1 MNKKR
6 SGSMSASDN
15 SADVSAKNKS
25 RSSLYDFFNAAGTSS
40 IEFIRSIC
48 RIFLNAS
55 RFIGLEILNVI
66 KNILKLLIHILT
78 LPVDAFKERMKVTR
92 KMQQSLRKAEK
103 KGKKSFFLELIKCAG
118 SFLFGEN
125 GVCYTAFN
133 YILPIISAAF
143 LIGVISFGSG
153 LEYGICVEYNGVDL
167 GVIAAESEFDSA
179 SNEVQQRIAH
189 SENADMPD
197 FDSKL
202 SVKIIS
208 DDEEVLSP
216 GQLADKM
223 LEVSDHELTQ
233 AYGVYIDGQLLGAV
247 KDKTPVESAL
257 ADVLLNYTTDPN
269 AKDIKFQN
277 NVELT
282 EGIYL
287 ADTIMSEDSIISTLT
302 STKQVISDYVVQ
314 REESPLIICIKHSM
328 ELDSFMSL
336 NPKVGETC
344 TPGQI
349 VKVYKT
355 VNYLPIQYTREV
367 QSISLVDFDTI
378 EVETSSLNLGKKELL
393 VKGQKGER
401 TNNVEVVYV
410 DGIERERH
418 VINSVI
424 TKQPVTQQIG
434 IGTYSARPAS
444 SDTLLYGTGEFS
456 WPIDGGYISDTFISD
471 RNHKGIDIAA
481 PAGTNIYAAA
491 DGVVVTSGWNNGGY
505 GYYVIIDHQNGYK
518 TLYGHC
524 SVLYASEGQTVTR
537 GQLIAGVGTTG
548 NSTGNHCHFE
558 VMYQGMYYDPANFL
572 NTASSFEDDE

>member
-40 IEFIRSIC
+40 IEFMRSIC

-103 KGKKSFFLELIKCAG
+103 KGKKSFILELVKCAG

>member
-40 IEFIRSIC
+40 IEFMRSIC

-336 NPKVGETC
+336 NPKVGDTC

-558 VMYQGMYYDPANFL
+558 VMYQGKYYDPALFL
-572 NTASSFEDDE
+572 NTALSFEDDE

>member
-336 NPKVGETC
+336 NPKVGDTC

>member
-558 VMYQGMYYDPANFL
+558 VMYQGKYYDPALFL